1 MKGSSKMTVC
11 TARNNPGV
19 VEVYRFSR
27 NIICMLIMLYSS
39 QQFHNTFALLAGR
52 VFFPQAHFQMCA
64 GRQGLPATDCVAW
77 RHQSGCLMVP
87 SSKWIQWIQVVGK
100 PSKIDVAVSERF

>member
-1 MKGSSKMTVC
+1 MTVC

-52 VFFPQAHFQMCA
+52 VFFFLKLISRCA
-64 GRQGLPATDCVAW
+64 Q
-77 RHQSGCLMVP
+77 
-87 SSKWIQWIQVVGK
+87 
-100 PSKIDVAVSERF
+100 DVRGYLQQTV

>member
-1 MKGSSKMTVC
+1 MTVC

-52 VFFPQAHFQMCA
+52 VFFPQAHVQMCA

-77 RHQSGCLMVP
+77 
-87 SSKWIQWIQVVGK
+87 IQWIHVVGQ
-100 PSKIDVAVSERF
+100 PSKSDVALSERF